1 MKRNNASSL
10 KHTIAFYALLVSE
23 LICLPWLSAREVLKK
38 RRKTAGPPLRR
49 RPPVASKQVYV
60 CVHEWG
66 GYPMRRQKTIK
77 HGATFDCGLEAQLER
92 FSPYRASGRVE
103 LTVTLSAAD
112 RHPDLSAIRNR
123 TDHLILSC
131 NKGMDFS
138 GYAAFFDRIKNKPD
152 AYVILTNSSV
162 NAAQNDFLES
172 YIRCMDRHPDAGLVA
187 PKTVYPDGETQ
198 YLCKLLPTPFDLILR
213 RFLPAGFLK
222 SSRERFELRFTGYD
236 REMNVPFLSGCFM
249 FLRIGTLKE
258 TGLFDERY
266 FMYAEDIDFSRRIH
280 RITRTVYCPD
290 AVVVHAHEAASRK
303 NGKMLLIHIGSLV
316 KYFNKWGWI
325 IDRERRRANRA
336 CIEALKG
343 QGRG

>member
-1 MKRNNASSL
+1 MKRNNASPL

-172 YIRCMDRHPDAGLVA
+172 YIRCMERHPEIGMLGISYCTRMFQSLVRNNFTPHLQSFFLLTTTSVLREIVASNQNRFPGAGI
-187 PKTVYPDGETQ
+187 GH
-198 YLCKLLPTPFDLILR
+198 KLLLIRKGEVALSRLVLR
-213 RFLPAGFLK
+213 LGYRLAVIRPENGALFL
-222 SSRERFELRFTGYD
+222 FTDYRRWNIPRGD
-236 REMNVPFLSGCFM
+236 IRQTLSEPN
-249 FLRIGTLKE
+249 K
-258 TGLFDERY
+258 
-266 FMYAEDIDFSRRIH
+266 
-280 RITRTVYCPD
+280 ITEVR
-290 AVVVHAHEAASRK
+290 
-303 NGKMLLIHIGSLV
+303 L
-316 KYFNKWGWI
+316 
-325 IDRERRRANRA
+325 
-336 CIEALKG
+336 
-343 QGRG
+343 

>member
-1 MKRNNASSL
+1 MRLQSVITASVVAYHHSYSEIGKVLDCLL
-10 KHTIAFYALLVSE
+10 KS
-23 LICLPWLSAREVLKK
+23 
-38 RRKTAGPPLRR
+38 
-49 RPPVASKQVYV
+49 PVAKIYV
-60 CVHEWG
+60 VDNSSNDAL
-66 GYPMRRQKTIK
+66 R
-77 HGATFDCGLEAQLER
+77 LLER
-92 FSPYRASGRVE
+92 ISGRIRYIHSANIGYGGAHNIAMREAVE
-103 LTVTLSAAD
+103 AGADYHVIVNPDIWFGEGVIEILAA
-112 RHPDLSAIRNR
+112 
-123 TDHLILSC
+123 
-131 NKGMDFS
+131 
-138 GYAAFFDRIKNKPD
+138 Y
-152 AYVILTNSSV
+152 
-162 NAAQNDFLES
+162 
-172 YIRCMDRHPDAGLVA
+172 MDRHPDAGLVA

-213 RFLPAGFLK
+213 RFLPAGFFK
-222 SSRERFELRFTGYD
+222 ANRERFELRFTGYD

-280 RITRTVYCPD
+280 RITRTVYCPN

>member
-172 YIRCMDRHPDAGLVA
+172 YIRCMERHHEIGMLGISYCTRMFQSLVRNNFTPHLQSFFLLTTTSVLREIVASNQNRFPGAGI
-187 PKTVYPDGETQ
+187 GH
-198 YLCKLLPTPFDLILR
+198 KLLLIRKGEVALSRLVLR
-213 RFLPAGFLK
+213 LGYRLAVIRPENGALFL
-222 SSRERFELRFTGYD
+222 FTDYRRWNIPRGD
-236 REMNVPFLSGCFM
+236 IRQTLSEPN
-249 FLRIGTLKE
+249 K
-258 TGLFDERY
+258 
-266 FMYAEDIDFSRRIH
+266 
-280 RITRTVYCPD
+280 ITEVR
-290 AVVVHAHEAASRK
+290 
-303 NGKMLLIHIGSLV
+303 L
-316 KYFNKWGWI
+316 
-325 IDRERRRANRA
+325 
-336 CIEALKG
+336 
-343 QGRG
+343 

>member
-1 MKRNNASSL
+1 MIVNPDIWFGEGVIEIL
-10 KHTIAFYALLVSE
+10 
-23 LICLPWLSAREVLKK
+23 
-38 RRKTAGPPLRR
+38 
-49 RPPVASKQVYV
+49 
-60 CVHEWG
+60 
-66 GYPMRRQKTIK
+66 
-77 HGATFDCGLEAQLER
+77 
-92 FSPYRASGRVE
+92 
-103 LTVTLSAAD
+103 AA
-112 RHPDLSAIRNR
+112 
-123 TDHLILSC
+123 
-131 NKGMDFS
+131 
-138 GYAAFFDRIKNKPD
+138 Y
-152 AYVILTNSSV
+152 
-162 NAAQNDFLES
+162 
-172 YIRCMDRHPDAGLVA
+172 MDRHPDAGLVA